1 MGKPMRNRILSIA
14 LAFSMIAVAF
24 AAVPAMAAVT
34 YTGTVA
40 TYDDGGNARTDFL
53 WGEDVFVKVKVLE
66 DGAPGVFD
74 LTIRLV
80 RTYDSHIA
88 NTLLATTDAGGSFNS
103 TSAANA
109 LHTTHSINGDVVSYY
124 VIVYVA
130 GEEAARSEIV
140 VRNVGL
146 TLIPNPGTTSYW
158 PGETISMKLG
168 LTHDEASQVFYIQ
181 VTNITDIHTYL
192 NLSAMSA
199 PTGYW
204 TGSFVVGA
212 DWPDGTFHVNVRSN
226 LDNSIWYSRTFTV
239 EAFLLNVEYQRT
251 SYLPGE
257 TALITYTV
265 QDLATLSM
273 VSTGLTI
280 QYNVSYLNKTHNLTW
295 KLGSLPITETLWNLT
310 IPTNGT
316 AQDSI
321 GLFSDILVNI
331 TATMVAGN
339 RTATDLQVLS
349 IGLLDASVNLND
361 NVFIP
366 GETVEV
372 TVSADVLGDSLDG
385 ADVSVAVYKNGTD
398 LVAAYG
404 ASGLVTD
411 QSGSA
416 GYAFTL
422 AQSRDLNTSV
432 YIVQAT
438 VAKVGYSTVRETQF
452 SVGPD
457 WNLLV
462 SLDRFYYYGGQEAT
476 ATFKT
481 ILNGQEI
488 GGQVVGYVIMLGPT
502 VLAIG
507 NTAEGSVSVE
517 VPQAV
522 FGTLSVDAKVILNGI
537 VIERSAAAAVL
548 VAQLGLSAEKSNY
561 RPGEKVVFDWSIVT
575 GLSTADLSYEIV
587 DSNGVAVKNGTLAF
601 AKTGSF
607 EYTVPDAS
615 PLLPS
620 SYDATMRLSTTEGAL
635 VTAAASVNI
644 IPFGVELSISVAKSP
659 YVTGDFRPGQKVTIN
674 YDLNFYQLKYSTA
687 IRLHV
692 EVSGDPVALDVIVG
706 SPTGKITYSIPNDAS
721 VGEHTLTVT
730 AYDAALGFELSTD
743 DSTFIVNN
751 QASGWDRSVGGLSV
765 IDLVLLILLIIVIIM
780 LIVVPMMKDRM
791 ARPKP
796 PEESKPMTMAE
807 EPGKAP
813 PPPAP

>member
-14 LAFSMIAVAF
+14 LALSMIAVAF

-34 YTGTVA
+34 YTGSVA

-53 WGEDVFVKVKVLE
+53 WGEDVFVKVKVLQ

-88 NTLLATTDAGGSFNS
+88 NTLFATTDAGGSFNS

-109 LHTTHSINGDVVSYY
+109 LHTTHSIVGDVVSYY

-146 TLIPNPGTTSYW
+146 TLIPDPNDTAYW
-158 PGETISMKLG
+158 PGETISIRLG

-181 VTNITDIHTYL
+181 VTNITDMYTYL
-192 NLSAMSA
+192 NLSALSA

-204 TGSFVVGA
+204 TGSFQVGSA
-212 DWPDGTFHVNVRSN
+212 WPDGTFHVNVRSN
-226 LDNSIWYSRTFTV
+226 LDNSIWYSDTFTV
-239 EAFLLNVEYQRT
+239 EAFILNVEYQRT
-251 SYLPGE
+251 TYLPGE

-280 QYNVSYLNKTHNLTW
+280 QYNVSYQNKTHNLTW

-310 IPTNGT
+310 LPTNGT
-316 AQDSI
+316 AADSI
-321 GLFSDILVNI
+321 GLFSDVTVNI
-331 TATMVAGN
+331 TAKMVAGN
-339 RTATDLQVLS
+339 RTATNIQDLQ
-349 IGLLDASVNLND
+349 IGLLDGSVSLNS
-361 NVFIP
+361 NNFIP

-372 TVSADVLGDSLDG
+372 TVTALVLGEDVDG
-385 ADVSVAVYKNGTD
+385 AAVTVAVYKNGTN
-398 LVAAYG
+398 LVTGYG
-404 ASGLVTD
+404 ATGLVTD
-411 QSGSA
+411 QSGDA

-432 YIVQAT
+432 YIVKAT
-438 VAKVGYSTVRETQF
+438 IAKVGYSVVRETQF
-452 SVGPD
+452 TVEPD

-462 SLDRFYYYGGQEAT
+462 SLDRYYYYAGQEAT
-476 ATFKT
+476 ASFKT

-488 GGQVVGYVIMLGPT
+488 AGQLVGYIVTLGPT

-507 NTAEGSVSVE
+507 NTNEGSVSVE
-517 VPQAV
+517 IPQAV
-522 FGTLSVDAKVILNGI
+522 FGTLNVDAKAIVNGI
-537 VIERSAAAAVL
+537 EIHRTTGAPVL

-561 RPGEKVVFDWSIVT
+561 RPGDKIVFDWSIVT
-575 GLSTADLSYEIV
+575 GLATADLAYEIV
-587 DSNGVAVKNGTLAF
+587 DSNGVSVANGTLAF

-607 EYTVPDAS
+607 EYTVPEAS
-615 PLLPS
+615 PLLS
-620 SYDATMRLSTTEGAL
+620 THYDATMRLTTPEGAL
-635 VTAAASVNI
+635 VTAEASVNI

-659 YVTGDFRPGQKVTIN
+659 YVTGEFRPGQKVTIN
-674 YDLNFYQLKYSTA
+674 YDLKFYQIKYSTA
-687 IRLHV
+687 IRLHI
-692 EVSGDPVALDVIVG
+692 EVASDPIALDVIVG
-706 SPTGKITYSIPNDAS
+706 SPTGKVTYTIPKDAP
-721 VGEHTLTVT
+721 VGEHGLTVT
-730 AYDAALGFELSTD
+730 AFDAALGFELASD
-743 DSTFIVNN
+743 ESTFIVNN
-751 QASGWDRSVGGLSV
+751 QASGWERSVGGLSV
-765 IDLVLLILLIIVIIM
+765 IDLVLLILLIVVIIM

-791 ARPKP
+791 ARPKAP
-796 PEESKPMTMAE
+796 ESKPMVMAE
-807 EPGKAP
+807 EPGKTP
-813 PPPAP
+813 PPPSP